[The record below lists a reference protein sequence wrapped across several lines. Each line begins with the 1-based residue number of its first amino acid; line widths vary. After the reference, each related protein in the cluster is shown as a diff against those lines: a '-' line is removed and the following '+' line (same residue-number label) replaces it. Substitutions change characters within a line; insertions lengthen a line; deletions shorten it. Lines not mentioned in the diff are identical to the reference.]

1 MIYVYEYEARNRFS
15 ADWICLQGIDCG
27 LGSIGMGGDIS
38 WRFPGF
44 GSKDQTIF
52 ASSPGGIRFEK
63 EILSK
68 EVHGTV

>member
-1 MIYVYEYEARNRFS
+1 
-15 ADWICLQGIDCG
+15 
-27 LGSIGMGGDIS
+27 MGGDIS

-52 ASSPGGIRFEK
+52 ASSLGGIRFEK